1 MGLYGSVRARYP
13 NVDSTHY
20 VKILW
25 QGSIGYSGTSSIP
38 GIRSDR
44 LIYIKFASTGT
55 LAPIVTSAESQR
67 FGVAEPQELNYKFNG
82 CYVRLDGESL
92 VFSEV
97 LYSVWRY
104 NALGQWPTCIAGDA
118 ALVTAARLPP
128 DTKCFRIPIWWSSIL
143 HYRLYLEY

>member
-1 MGLYGSVRARYP
+1 MIVRALYP
-13 NVDSTHY
+13 NGDSTHY

-25 QGSIGYSGTSSIP
+25 QGSISYSGTASIP

-67 FGVAEPQELNYKFNG
+67 FGVAEPQGLNYKFNG
-82 CYVRLDGESL
+82 GYVRLDGESL

-97 LYSVWRY
+97 MYSVWRY
-104 NALGQWPTCIAGDA
+104 NALGQGPTCIAGDA
-118 ALVTAARLPP
+118 ASVTA
-128 DTKCFRIPIWWSSIL
+128 I
-143 HYRLYLEY
+143 YG